1 MRNYIQVLNWA
12 LPVCSF
18 FPVFI
23 HFSFLFFSLHRTNNL
38 TASLQ
43 NQIQSLRDS
52 MSKITEDKNGLQ
64 KEIETKNHEL
74 QEKIRTI
81 AQIKKIGRRYR
92 TQYDELKVAHDKVLV
107 TITA

>member
-1 MRNYIQVLNWA
+1 
-12 LPVCSF
+12 
-18 FPVFI
+18 
-23 HFSFLFFSLHRTNNL
+23 
-38 TASLQ
+38 
-43 NQIQSLRDS
+43 

-74 QEKIRTI
+74 QEKMRTI

-107 TITA
+107 TITAKTSIQSLKLKWVVVKCVLIYHDLVIN

>member
-1 MRNYIQVLNWA
+1 
-12 LPVCSF
+12 
-18 FPVFI
+18 
-23 HFSFLFFSLHRTNNL
+23 
-38 TASLQ
+38 
-43 NQIQSLRDS
+43 